1 MIDID
6 NLEESLWLHNQVWGR
21 GRGRRDNNNGR
32 HRSYKQPALNS
43 LQPCHHP
50 QSHGW
55 PRPASANIST
65 CSFAAIFLGKAVPG
79 DHFHS
84 MMSKSTYSG
93 ARSGFKSQLHSILA
107 AWVGYLPS
115 VIGKLEFPTMYEHR
129 PLQNHYQ
136 ALAYSKY
143 PIDTCHG
150 YIVIIVTKPLG
161 EGRSSV

>member
-1 MIDID
+1 M
-6 NLEESLWLHNQVWGR
+6 R
-21 GRGRRDNNNGR
+21 GRGQRDNNSGR
-32 HRSYKQPALNS
+32 HRSETNIQAASAKLFSALS
-43 LQPCHHP
+43 SPTKPGLA
-50 QSHGW
+50 
-55 PRPASANIST
+55 RPASANIST
-65 CSFAAIFLGKAVPG
+65 CSFATIFLGKAVPG

-129 PLQNHYQ
+129 PLQNHCQ

-150 YIVIIVTKPLG
+150 YIVIIVTKPSG